1 MTNTLRSPLLGAV
14 TLLLVTVTTT
24 TGCER
29 RETARTP
36 GGLPRTADV
45 RQIELQPGQAVATP
59 SMRNPYESNPS
70 ALAEGKRLYHWYNCS
85 GCHFAGGGGI
95 GPPLMDDD
103 WIYGGDTQNILA
115 SIMEGRPNGMPS
127 YRGKLPQD
135 HALKI
140 TAYVRSLSEEQGEDA
155 GRGAATDDT
164 AEERSKK
171 LDEDRPPLEEPG
183 EEEEEEEE
191 SRDRSP

>member
-1 MTNTLRSPLLGAV
+1 MTETPRSPLVRAA
-14 TLLLVTVTTT
+14 TLLLVAGIVVTA
-24 TGCER
+24 CER

-36 GGLPRTADV
+36 GGLPRIADV
-45 RQIELQPGQAVATP
+45 RQIELQPGQAIATVP
-59 SMRNPYESNPS
+59 MRNPYENNPS

-103 WIYGGDTQNILA
+103 WIYGRETQNILA

-140 TAYVRSLSEEQGEDA
+140 TAYVRTLSEDRAEDA
-155 GRGAATDDT
+155 GRVPSTDDT

-171 LDEDRPPLEEPG
+171 LDEENPPLEEPD
-183 EEEEEEEE
+183 EEQEE
-191 SRDRSP
+191 SHDRSP